1 MALSNNAETNRLV
14 SRPFIIYS
22 GTDLTGTATGDAEV
36 RNYCALPY
44 TSASRYQLDRP
55 DHNNIFQFRR
65 TINGV
70 TEKAYCLINLRMV
83 HIMMYLIGA
92 HHLKLFSLQ
101 LPSAK
106 SRCWLGFWQI
116 TILL

>member
-1 MALSNNAETNRLV
+1 MALSNNAEMNRLV

-55 DHNNIFQFRR
+55 DHNNIFQFQR

-70 TEKAYCLINLRMV
+70 TEDVYKRQSLHLPTSSSMV
-83 HIMMYLIGA
+83 LSPTGW
-92 HHLKLFSLQ
+92 S
-101 LPSAK
+101 
-106 SRCWLGFWQI
+106 SRG
-116 TILL
+116 